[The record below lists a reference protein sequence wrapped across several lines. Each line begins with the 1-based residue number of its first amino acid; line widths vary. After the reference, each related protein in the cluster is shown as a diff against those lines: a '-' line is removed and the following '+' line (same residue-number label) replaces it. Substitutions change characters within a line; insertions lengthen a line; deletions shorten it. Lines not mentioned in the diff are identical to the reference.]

1 MLLSSN
7 AIFTLKQKG
16 SSALHFLNGAG
27 SMGLLVRNFP
37 WEKTALGAIEQWPQS
52 LRTAAGICLHAA
64 FPSLLCWG
72 DEFFMIYN
80 DAYSQLIDKKHPAAL
95 GSTVSETW
103 PESWPVLKERFEK
116 VYQHGESF
124 HHENQGF
131 RLPRNGEERTFYFTY
146 SYSPVYDE
154 SDSIGGVCCHLID
167 VTGIYEEKITKE
179 QLRYRQALLEAQ
191 NETIPDGILI
201 VDTKGGMIS
210 CNKHF
215 KEIWDMPQDIIDE
228 MNDQAALEFA
238 MTKLVDPEG
247 FIKRVDYLYAN
258 GNEASKEEIF
268 FKSGKIIERHG
279 NAVIGDDGTNYGWA
293 WYFRDISERKK
304 MEEALRHSE
313 QMFRSIVMQA
323 PVGMAIYKGE
333 DHIVEVVNDYYLS
346 FAGKK
351 REEVEGKP
359 FQQVFQ
365 FFGEDDFDRILDA
378 VLQTGQPYHSGE
390 HKYSVQQAGK
400 LTEMYASVLFQPLLD
415 TKGKVSKIMAI
426 VLDITDQVMARRE
439 IEAVVSERTLS
450 LKETNLKLQRSN
462 DELEQY
468 AYVASHD
475 LQEPLRKIKT
485 FAGMLNDL
493 SANAGEKEKQL
504 LQKIMTSSERMS
516 VLINDILN
524 FSKLTHFEASFINTN
539 LNQILQHVLNDLE
552 LEIENMQV
560 RIEAGNLPGIEAIPI
575 QMNQLFFNLIGNS
588 LKFAKPDIP
597 LVIRVKA
604 LEVDEERRKS
614 FTSIDPS
621 LSYTELVF
629 TDNGMGFDQQYAE
642 KIFTIFQRLN
652 NRSYK
657 GSGIGLALCR
667 RIVQYHRGEIFAI
680 STEGE
685 GAAFHVILP
694 VKQRS

>member
-1 MLLSSN
+1 M
-7 AIFTLKQKG
+7 
-16 SSALHFLNGAG
+16 HFLNGAG
-27 SMGLLVRNFP
+27 TMGQLVREYP
-37 WEKTALGAIEQWPQS
+37 WEKTILGPIDQWPQS

-72 DEFFMIYN
+72 DQYIMIYN
-80 DAYSQLIDKKHPAAL
+80 DAYGQLIDNKHPGAL
-95 GSTVSETW
+95 GSTVAETW
-103 PESWPVLKERFEK
+103 PESWPILQQRFDK
-116 VYQHGESF
+116 VFEQGESAL
-124 HHENQGF
+124 HENQPFQLTRDGQ
-131 RLPRNGEERTFYFTY
+131 LSTFYFTY

-154 SDSIGGVCCHLID
+154 SDTIGGVCCNLID

-179 QLRYRQALLEAQ
+179 QLRYRQAILEAQ
-191 NETIPDGILI
+191 NEAIPDGILI

-210 CNKHF
+210 WNKHF
-215 KEIWDMPQDIIDE
+215 REIWEMPQEIIND

-238 MTKLVDPEG
+238 MTKLADPEG
-247 FIKRVDYLYAN
+247 FIKRVQYLYTHA
-258 GNEASKEEIF
+258 NEASKEEIV

-304 MEEALRHSE
+304 MEEALRESE
-313 QMFRSIVMQA
+313 QIFRSIVMQA
-323 PVGMAIYKGE
+323 PVGMAIYKGA
-333 DHIVEVVNDYYLS
+333 DHTVEVVNDYYLL

-351 REEVEGKP
+351 RNEVEGKP
-359 FQQVFQ
+359 FEHLFQ
-365 FFGEDDFDRILDA
+365 YIKEQDFDRILDT
-378 VLQTGQPYHSGE
+378 VLQSGQPYYSGE
-390 HKYSVQQAGK
+390 YKYTVQQPGR
-400 LTEMYASVLFQPLLD
+400 LTDMYASIVFQPLLD
-415 TKGKVSKIMAI
+415 TEGKVSKIMAI
-426 VLDITDQVMARRE
+426 LLDITDQVLARRE

-450 LKETNLKLQRSN
+450 LQETNLKLQRSN

-485 FAGMLNDL
+485 FASMLKEHA
-493 SANAGEKEKQL
+493 SGAGEKETQL
-504 LQKIMTSSERMS
+504 LQKIMASSERMS

-524 FSKLTHFEASFINTN
+524 FSKLTHSDASFVSTN
-539 LNQILQHVLNDLE
+539 LNQILQHVLSDLE
-552 LEIENMQV
+552 LEIDNNQV
-560 RIEAGNLPGIEAIPI
+560 RIEAGSLPQIEAIPI

-588 LKFAKPDIP
+588 LKFARPDIP
-597 LVIRVKA
+597 LIIRIEAK
-604 LEVDEERRKS
+604 EIDEERKKS
-614 FTSIDPS
+614 FPSLDPS
-621 LSYTELVF
+621 ILYTELLF
-629 TDNGMGFDQQYAE
+629 IDNGMGFDQQYAE

-694 VKQRS
+694 MKQRG